1 MGRREWEGKIKRV
14 KKEGEGVTG
23 GRERVGRLSLFT
35 NRFLMKIKVGIAVY
49 IN

>member
-23 GRERVGRLSLFT
+23 RERVGRLSLFT
-35 NRFLMKIKVGIAVY
+35 NRFLMRIKVGIAVY